1 MKPNEKAIALVDK
14 YLGTIIFNIRQNIEA
29 DCVEAAK
36 KSALI
41 CIDEIIDEI
50 REFDNMDGYAQS
62 RIDYFQEVK
71 NQITQM

>member
-1 MKPNEKAIALVDK
+1 MKPSIKAKQLIIKFSNVAYINTNGAKVCAL
-14 YLGTIIFNIRQNIEA
+14 L
-29 DCVEAAK
+29 CV
-36 KSALI
+36 
-41 CIDEIIDEI
+41 DEIIEEI